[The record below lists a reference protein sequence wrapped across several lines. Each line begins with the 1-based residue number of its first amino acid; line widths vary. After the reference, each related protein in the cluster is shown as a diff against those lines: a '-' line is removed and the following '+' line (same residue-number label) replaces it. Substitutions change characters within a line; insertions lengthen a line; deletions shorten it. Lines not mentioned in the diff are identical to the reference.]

1 MAFDLVQY
9 FAEQIKI
16 QKPQLLN
23 QYPANEKNKLI
34 DEVNVLTLGKLIS
47 LWRQDDNKIYNEI
60 KTADPLYIQE
70 IARHLTTSKH
80 NQSIL
85 KNAELEQSISE
96 ILTLQ
101 LTELNQLDETGGFG
115 QNGLKELI
123 LGQVEHLSGQAEDWV
138 WSTNHLTELIGSKPV
153 EQEELSLDA
162 TMKEFNQMVH
172 QAQPHHE
179 ELHIEEQPIEI
190 FIPAWSKVIAP
201 LVALAILGYLANS
214 NMRCDSFKSHMI
226 INKLSKF
233 L

>member
-23 QYPANEKNKLI
+23 QYPAHEKNKLI

-70 IARHLTTSKH
+70 VARHLTTSKH
-80 NQSIL
+80 NESIL

-96 ILTLQ
+96 ILALQ
-101 LTELNQLDETGGFG
+101 LIELNQLDETGGFG

-123 LGQVEHLSGQAEDWV
+123 LGQVEHLSGQADDWV

-179 ELHIEEQPIEI
+179 DLHAEEQSIET

-201 LVALAILGYLANS
+201 LVALAILGYLY
-214 NMRCDSFKSHMI
+214 CFYTH
-226 INKLSKF
+226 LV
-233 L
+233 

>member
-23 QYPANEKNKLI
+23 QYPVNEKNKLI

-47 LWRQDDNKIYNEI
+47 LWRQDDSKIYNEI

-70 IARHLTTSKH
+70 VARHLTTSKH
-80 NQSIL
+80 NQSVL
-85 KNAELEQSISE
+85 KNTELEQSISE

-101 LTELNQLDETGGFG
+101 LTELNQLDDTGGFG

-153 EQEELSLDA
+153 EQEELSLDT

-172 QAQPHHE
+172 QAQPSHE
-179 ELHIEEQPIEI
+179 DLHIEEQTIETSV
-190 FIPAWSKVIAP
+190 PTWSKIIAP
-201 LVALAILGYLANS
+201 VVALVILGYLY
-214 NMRCDSFKSHMI
+214 CI
-226 INKLSKF
+226 YTQLV
-233 L
+233 

>member
-47 LWRQDDNKIYNEI
+47 LWRQDDSKIYNEI

-70 IARHLTTSKH
+70 VARHLTTSKH
-80 NQSIL
+80 NQSDL
-85 KNAELEQSISE
+85 KNTELEQSISE

-101 LTELNQLDETGGFG
+101 LTELNQLDDTGGFG

-153 EQEELSLDA
+153 EQEELSLDT

-172 QAQPHHE
+172 QAQPSHE
-179 ELHIEEQPIEI
+179 DLHIEEQTIETSV
-190 FIPAWSKVIAP
+190 PTWSKIIAP
-201 LVALAILGYLANS
+201 VVALAILGYLY
-214 NMRCDSFKSHMI
+214 CI
-226 INKLSKF
+226 YTQLV
-233 L
+233 

>member
-47 LWRQDDNKIYNEI
+47 LWRQDDSKIYNEI

-70 IARHLTTSKH
+70 VARHLTTSKH
-80 NQSIL
+80 NQSDL
-85 KNAELEQSISE
+85 KNTELEQSISE

-101 LTELNQLDETGGFG
+101 LTELNQLDDTGGFG

-153 EQEELSLDA
+153 EQEELSLDT

-172 QAQPHHE
+172 QAQPSHE
-179 ELHIEEQPIEI
+179 DLHIEEQTIETSV
-190 FIPAWSKVIAP
+190 PTWSKIIAP
-201 LVALAILGYLANS
+201 VVALAILGYLYCIYAQ
-214 NMRCDSFKSHMI
+214 
-226 INKLSKF
+226 LV
-233 L
+233 

>member
-23 QYPANEKNKLI
+23 QYPVNEKNKLI

-47 LWRQDDNKIYNEI
+47 LWRQDDSKIYNEI

-70 IARHLTTSKH
+70 VARHLTTSKH
-80 NQSIL
+80 NQSVL
-85 KNAELEQSISE
+85 KNTELEQSISE

-101 LTELNQLDETGGFG
+101 LTELNQLDDTGGFG

-153 EQEELSLDA
+153 EQEELSLDT

-172 QAQPHHE
+172 QAQPSHE
-179 ELHIEEQPIEI
+179 YLHIEEQTIETSV
-190 FIPAWSKVIAP
+190 PTWSKIIAP
-201 LVALAILGYLANS
+201 VVALAILGYLY
-214 NMRCDSFKSHMI
+214 CI
-226 INKLSKF
+226 YTQLV
-233 L
+233 

>member
-23 QYPANEKNKLI
+23 QYPVNEKNKLI

-47 LWRQDDNKIYNEI
+47 LWRQDDSKIYNEI

-70 IARHLTTSKH
+70 VARHLTTSKH
-80 NQSIL
+80 NQSDL
-85 KNAELEQSISE
+85 KNTELEQSISE

-101 LTELNQLDETGGFG
+101 LTELNQLDDTGGFG

-153 EQEELSLDA
+153 EQEELSLDT

-172 QAQPHHE
+172 QAQPSHE
-179 ELHIEEQPIEI
+179 DLHIEEQTIETSV
-190 FIPAWSKVIAP
+190 PTWSKIIAP
-201 LVALAILGYLANS
+201 VVALAILGYLY
-214 NMRCDSFKSHMI
+214 CI
-226 INKLSKF
+226 YTQLV
-233 L
+233 

>member
-34 DEVNVLTLGKLIS
+34 DEVNILTLGKLIS
-47 LWRQDDNKIYNEI
+47 LWRQDDNKIYHEI

-70 IARHLTTSKH
+70 VARHLTTSK
-80 NQSIL
+80 NNKSVL

-96 ILTLQ
+96 ILALQ

-115 QNGLKELI
+115 QSGLKELI

-179 ELHIEEQPIEI
+179 DLHVEEQPNET
-190 FIPAWSKVIAP
+190 FIPGWSKVIAP
-201 LVALAILGYLANS
+201 LVPLAILGYLYC
-214 NMRCDSFKSHMI
+214 MYTQ
-226 INKLSKF
+226 LV
-233 L
+233 

>member
-34 DEVNVLTLGKLIS
+34 DEVNILTLGKLIS
-47 LWRQDDNKIYNEI
+47 LWRQDDNKNYHEI

-70 IARHLTTSKH
+70 VARHLTTSKH
-80 NQSIL
+80 NKSVL
-85 KNAELEQSISE
+85 KNTELEQSISE
-96 ILTLQ
+96 ILALQ

-115 QNGLKELI
+115 QSGLKELI

-179 ELHIEEQPIEI
+179 DLHVEEQPIET
-190 FIPAWSKVIAP
+190 FIPGWSKVIAP
-201 LVALAILGYLANS
+201 LVALAILGYLYC
-214 NMRCDSFKSHMI
+214 MYTQ
-226 INKLSKF
+226 LV
-233 L
+233 